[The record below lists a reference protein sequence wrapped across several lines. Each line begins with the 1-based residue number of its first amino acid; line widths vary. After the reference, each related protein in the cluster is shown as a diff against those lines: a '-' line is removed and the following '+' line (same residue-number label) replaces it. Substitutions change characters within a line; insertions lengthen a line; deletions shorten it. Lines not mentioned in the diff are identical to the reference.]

1 MTDNVVHHPTPPH
14 SQPSPISTLAP
25 IPCPPRADP
34 SRVCMKTGHIC
45 TQCHCQ
51 PAEGAG
57 NQACFIQRL
66 PVLLPQY
73 KEEQLTLACEK
84 WLAMNL
90 VPLVG
95 TQIHLR
101 HIPQHLLH
109 KVLKSPRS
117 ELVCCP
123 QGGGGEKQA
132 LRGTRSYPNHGQ
144 THISVDL
151 PVSSQFSALL
161 NSQALDG
168 SQTQGITSGVRFFTL
183 LGKDLLMSAVSLPD

>member
-1 MTDNVVHHPTPPH
+1 MLATTPPLH
-14 SQPSPISTLAP
+14 TPNLPPPPPWPPSR
-25 IPCPPRADP
+25 PPRADP
-34 SRVCMKTGHIC
+34 SRVCTKTGHIC
-45 TQCHCQ
+45 TQCHCK

-66 PVLLPQY
+66 PILPPQY
-73 KEEQLTLACEK
+73 KEEQLTVACEK

-132 LRGTRSYPNHGQ
+132 LRGTRSYPSHGQ

-161 NSQALDG
+161 NNQALDG

>member
-1 MTDNVVHHPTPPH
+1 MLATTPPLH
-14 SQPSPISTLAP
+14 TPNLPPPPPWPPSG
-25 IPCPPRADP
+25 PPRADP
-34 SRVCMKTGHIC
+34 SRVCTKTGHIC
-45 TQCHCQ
+45 TQCPCE

-66 PVLLPQY
+66 PILPPQY
-73 KEEQLTLACEK
+73 KEEQLTMACEK

-123 QGGGGEKQA
+123 QGGGGEKQV
-132 LRGTRSYPNHGQ
+132 LRGTRSYPSHGQ

-161 NSQALDG
+161 NNQALDG